1 MPVSLALAKGS
12 PGPIVA
18 NQQMFFVVTVTN
30 SGSASVT
37 LQSLTVSEST
47 ESDAKIGEIPFLTP
61 NVPAGVGNPTIAAG
75 ASVNFGFPV
84 VFNGPGIGPSPN
96 NPGGAAPFSG
106 AMTPDATFILQ
117 AQSLVSDG
125 TVASVSLP
133 VPVLS
138 SIAPFPVPAGGA
150 LYLQQGSNLMTLAL
164 MGAL

>member
-1 MPVSLALAKGS
+1 
-12 PGPIVA
+12 
-18 NQQMFFVVTVTN
+18 
-30 SGSASVT
+30 
-37 LQSLTVSEST
+37 
-47 ESDAKIGEIPFLTP
+47 
-61 NVPAGVGNPTIAAG
+61 
-75 ASVNFGFPV
+75 
-84 VFNGPGIGPSPN
+84 
-96 NPGGAAPFSG
+96 
-106 AMTPDATFILQ
+106 MTPDATFILQ